1 MFCFTIG
8 ETADTYAALELC
20 KKNKMKTCAVV
31 NVVES
36 SIARDADLV
45 LPVVGQEIGVA
56 STKAFL
62 GQMLVLYI
70 LSIIWSKIYF
80 KKISI

>member
-1 MFCFTIG
+1 MCLFLNQERLQIHCSIRFVQ
-8 ETADTYAALELC
+8 
-20 KKNKMKTCAVV
+20 KNNVKTCAVV

-45 LPVVGQEIGVA
+45 LPIHCGPEVVLHL
-56 STKAFL
+56 TKAFL

-70 LSIIWSKIYF
+70 MY
-80 KKISI
+80 